1 MNFLYAFGKE
11 FLSLTWLV
19 LPYFLGGAAFGA
31 ALDVYLKPEFA
42 LKHLRGGWG
51 SMAKAAVLGMLMPG
65 CSCATMPMA
74 EGLRRKGADLGT
86 VTSFLLASP
95 LASPQ
100 TLVLTYAVL
109 GWQFTLARV
118 LAAFCGALLI
128 GAIFIWLERRP
139 GFLDAPAALPEKVC
153 CSGCGCGSGAAEDA
167 PRKFWPVFLD
177 ILKDL
182 GKYFVLGMAI
192 ASLLTVLLPAGFI
205 MRYIGASGPLAYL
218 AATLAGVP
226 LYVCEGEEIPLTLS
240 LLKLG
245 LGPGPAFAFLL
256 GSVGTCIPT
265 MIMSQ
270 KLIGRRGLL
279 VYAAFWL
286 VFALGAGLLFGLSMA
301 GARS

>member
-1 MNFLYAFGKE
+1 MYYITAFGKE
-11 FLSLTWLV
+11 FLALTWMV

-31 ALDVYLKPEFA
+31 ALDVFVKPEFA
-42 LKHLRGGWG
+42 LKHLGGGWL
-51 SMAKAAVLGMLMPG
+51 SMAKASILGMVMPG

-95 LASPQ
+95 LVSPQ
-100 TLVLTYAVL
+100 TLVLTWAVL
-109 GWQFTLARV
+109 GWKFTIARA
-118 LAAFCGALLI
+118 LAAFCGAMMI
-128 GAIFIWLERRP
+128 GAIFLWLERKKP
-139 GFLDAPAALPEKVC
+139 GFLDIPSFEPVKKCA
-153 CSGCGCGSGAAEDA
+153 SGCCGSKAEEDEG
-167 PRKFWPVFLD
+167 PKKFWPVFID

-182 GKYFVLGMAI
+182 AKYFVLGMAI
-192 ASLLTVLLPAGFI
+192 ASLLTVLIPPDVI
-205 MRYIGASGPLAYL
+205 PRYIGSSGPLAYI
-218 AATLAGVP
+218 AAVLMGVP

-265 MIMSQ
+265 MVMSQ

-279 VYAAFWL
+279 VYAAWWL
-286 VFALGAGLLFGLSMA
+286 LFAFGAGLLFSFF
-301 GARS
+301 

>member
-1 MNFLYAFGKE
+1 MDYIYAFAKE
-11 FLSLTWLV
+11 FLTLTWMV

-31 ALDVYLKPEFA
+31 ALDVFVKPEFA
-42 LKHLRGGWG
+42 LKHLGGGWL
-51 SMAKAAVLGMLMPG
+51 SMAKASILGMVMPG

-95 LASPQ
+95 LVSPQ
-100 TLVLTYAVL
+100 TLVLTWAVL
-109 GWQFTLARV
+109 GWKFTVARA
-118 LAAFCGALLI
+118 LAAFLGAVMI
-128 GAIFIWLERRP
+128 GAIFLWLERNKP
-139 GFLDAPAALPEKVC
+139 GFLDIPAPVPERKC
-153 CSGCGCGSGAAEDA
+153 SSGCCGSAAVEEEG
-167 PRKFWPVFLD
+167 PKKFWPVFID

-182 GKYFVLGMAI
+182 SKYFVIGMAI
-192 ASLLTVLLPAGFI
+192 ASLLTVLIPPDVI
-205 MRYIGASGPLAYL
+205 PRYIGSSGPLAYI
-218 AATLAGVP
+218 AAVLLGVP

-256 GSVGTCIPT
+256 GSVGTCVPT

-279 VYAAFWL
+279 LYAAWWL
-286 VFALGAGLLFGLSMA
+286 LFAFGAGLFFSFF
-301 GARS
+301 

>member
-1 MNFLYAFGKE
+1 MDFVYAFAKE
-11 FLSLTWLV
+11 FLTLTWMV

-51 SMAKAAVLGMLMPG
+51 SMAKAALLGMVMPG

-95 LASPQ
+95 LVSPQ

-109 GWQFTLARV
+109 GWKFTLARA
-118 LAAFCGALLI
+118 LAAFLGAVLI
-128 GAIFIWLERRP
+128 GALFIWLERRP
-139 GFLDAPAALPEKVC
+139 GFLDIPVAIPLKKC
-153 CSGCGCGSGAAEDA
+153 GSGCGCGSGAEEDA

-192 ASLLTVLLPAGFI
+192 ASLLTVLLPTDFI
-205 MRYIGASGPLAYL
+205 VRYIGASGPLAYL

-240 LLKLG
+240 LMKLG

-279 VYAAFWL
+279 VYAVYWVA
-286 VFALGAGLLFGLSMA
+286 FALAAGLLFGLVA
-301 GARS
+301 GGARS